1 MKGGDSVS
9 AREKGG
15 RSDGAVGAV
24 GTAGVGVQGGR
35 RLRLV
40 GCPGLQP
47 LVLGPSAV
55 PSRPPVGSHT
65 RVQVLQKRPPP
76 SQSH

>member
-1 MKGGDSVS
+1 MKGGGSVS

-15 RSDGAVGAV
+15 RSEVAVPGRGAGGAV

-47 LVLGPSAV
+47 LVLGPEAA
-55 PSRPPVGSHT
+55 PSHPPAGSHA
-65 RVQVLQKRPPP
+65 RVQVL
-76 SQSH
+76 